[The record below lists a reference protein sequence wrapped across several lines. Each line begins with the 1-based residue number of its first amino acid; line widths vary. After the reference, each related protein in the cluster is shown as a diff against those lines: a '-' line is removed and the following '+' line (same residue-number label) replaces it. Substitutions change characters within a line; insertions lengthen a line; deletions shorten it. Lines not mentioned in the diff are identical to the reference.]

1 MILVLKYFVHTINH
15 ITEIDTIDNSVRDKL
30 IISSK
35 VILLALGSKKILI
48 ERNVIKI
55 TTDLHISLF
64 HHGAFG
70 YLIIIN
76 NSGNER
82 TKKIETI
89 RINGYSKNQPESA
102 IE

>member
-1 MILVLKYFVHTINH
+1 LKYFVHTINH
-15 ITEIDTIDNSVRDKL
+15 ITEIDTIDNIVRDKL

-89 RINGYSKNQPESA
+89 RINGYSKNQPDSA